1 MGRGGRAG
9 FAGHRVAPP
18 VAGGDLS
25 VPRRARPAAGE
36 AECDQ
41 QPPGRRAA
49 RDLDGGG
56 GSVPRGTAEAAG
68 ERTAGNSGGGQYRRA
83 EERSRVGDC
92 GPSGEERKKKTCD
105 GKFSTSNARETRT
118 LALAR
123 RALTW
128 PCLV

>member
-92 GPSGEERKKKTCD
+92 GPSGEERKKKRVMVN
-105 GKFSTSNARETRT
+105 FQHLMLERRER
-118 LALAR
+118 LPWLGE
-123 RALTW
+123 LSLG
-128 PCLV
+128 LV